1 MRLNVSSVKCQVP
14 SAQCHVS
21 RFTFHVSR
29 FAHHASRTPH
39 PAPRFNASTLPRFHA
54 FTLLEVMVAL
64 LIFFM
69 AVFSILAL
77 VSNVLRN
84 ARALQDVEAD
94 AGMLAAELSITNKL
108 YEASDSGDFHDL
120 GRAYHDYSWSREIS
134 EVGTNGLF
142 EADFVIRHQV
152 GRRPVETKM
161 SVLFFRPESPPGGGG
176 VPIGRP

>member
-1 MRLNVSSVKCQVP
+1 
-14 SAQCHVS
+14 
-21 RFTFHVSR
+21 
-29 FAHHASRTPH
+29 
-39 PAPRFNASTLPRFHA
+39 
-54 FTLLEVMVAL
+54 MVAL

-69 AVFSILAL
+69 AIFSILGL

-84 ARALQDVEAD
+84 ARALQEVQAD
-94 AGMLAAELSITNKL
+94 AGILAAQLSITNKL
-108 YEASDSGDFHDL
+108 YETSDSGGFSEL
-120 GRAYHDYSWSREIS
+120 GRAYHDYSWTRDIN

-142 EADFVIRHQV
+142 EADFIIRHQI